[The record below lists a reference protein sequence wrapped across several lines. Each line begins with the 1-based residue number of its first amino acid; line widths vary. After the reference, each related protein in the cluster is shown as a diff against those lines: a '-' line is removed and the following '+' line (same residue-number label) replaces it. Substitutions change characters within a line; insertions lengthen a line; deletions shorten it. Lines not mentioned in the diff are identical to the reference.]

1 MKYRVSFKRSNG
13 GHSKMHYTD
22 WTSDARAAELILE
35 SLSVSPNYFR
45 VNLEEEVPEPVTLD
59 DFYAR
64 KALGAAA

>member
-1 MKYRVSFKRSNG
+1 
-13 GHSKMHYTD
+13 MHYTD